1 MKLMIDDEYHDV
13 EFLSALKVHI
23 ILRLFMIAFFIGLGI
38 FLSIVL
44 SIVESI

>member
-23 ILRLFMIAFFIGLGI
+23 LLRLFMLAFFIGIGI
-38 FLSIVL
+38 FLSIL
-44 SIVESI
+44 LNIIESI

>member
-23 ILRLFMIAFFIGLGI
+23 LLRLFMLAFFIGIGI
-38 FLSIVL
+38 LLSIL
-44 SIVESI
+44 LNIIESI